1 MIEYTS
7 SLVAMLGV
15 SAVLPVVVAVAA
27 ASWRRDTAPTSAIAV
42 RARKHSVPATGMFGD
57 GPSGTVPADAPIQLR
72 VLDLSGRRP

>member
-15 SAVLPVVVAVAA
+15 SVVLPVVAVAA

-42 RARKHSVPATGMFGD
+42 RARKHSVPATGLFA
-57 GPSGTVPADAPIQLR
+57 GTDADAAFGTPQSR
-72 VLDLSGRRP
+72 GSCW